1 MKKLKKF
8 LINFYFKRYL
18 KEGKVYLAIS
28 LILPLI
34 MIIALPIEVRFMLL
48 PFFLPIFGVI
58 GGIMAPA
65 LYSED
70 RTSGFYEF
78 MLSSTK
84 IGIADIFWAIIVI
97 SVTYTLIILSVLLVF
112 LFIFIWIAYG
122 SIPILFAAEIGIYT
136 VPISILASLIVSS
149 ISFVSQALTKRV
161 SFVNSP
167 AGVAPIIGVAIAIIP
182 LFIFGLNFQ
191 IINYTLLFIE
201 LGTYVG
207 ACLMLFIFILLS
219 LTKRMVRE
227 RFLP

>member
-1 MKKLKKF
+1 LNSF
-8 LINFYFKRYL
+8 LVKFYFKRYL

-34 MIIALPIEVRFMLL
+34 LIITLPVQVRLIML

-58 GGIMAPA
+58 GAIMAPA

-70 RTSGFYEF
+70 RSSGFYEF

-84 IGIADIFWAIIVI
+84 IGVADIFWAITAIAIAFSLIVI
-97 SVTYTLIILSVLLVF
+97 TLLVIV
-112 LFIFIWIAYG
+112 LFIIIWIANG
-122 SIPILFAAEIGIYT
+122 SIPILFATEIGIYT

-167 AGVAPIIGVAIAIIP
+167 AGVAPIIGVAVTIIP
-182 LFIFGLNFQ
+182 FLTFGLNFQ
-191 IINYTLLFIE
+191 VVNYTLLFID
-201 LGTYVG
+201 LGIYVG
-207 ACLMLFIFILLS
+207 ACLLLFIFILLL

>member
-1 MKKLKKF
+1 MLNSF
-8 LINFYFKRYL
+8 LVKFYFKRYL
-18 KEGKVYLAIS
+18 REGKIYLAIS

-34 MIIALPIEVRFMLL
+34 MIITLPIQVRFIML

-58 GGIMAPA
+58 GAIMAPA

-70 RTSGFYEF
+70 RSSGFYEF
-78 MLSSTK
+78 ILSSTK
-84 IGIADIFWAIIVI
+84 IGVADIFWAITAIAIAFSLIVI
-97 SVTYTLIILSVLLVF
+97 SVLVIFVFII
-112 LFIFIWIAYG
+112 IWITYG

-167 AGVAPIIGVAIAIIP
+167 AGVAPIIGIAVAIIP
-182 LFIFGLNFQ
+182 FFIFGLNFE

-201 LGTYVG
+201 LGIYVG
-207 ACLMLFIFILLS
+207 ACLMLFVFILLL

>member
-1 MKKLKKF
+1 MLNSF
-8 LINFYFKRYL
+8 LVKFYFKRYL
-18 KEGKVYLAIS
+18 REGKIYLAIS

-34 MIIALPIEVRFMLL
+34 MIITLPIQVRFIML

-58 GGIMAPA
+58 GAIMAPA

-70 RTSGFYEF
+70 RSSGFYEF
-78 MLSSTK
+78 ILSSTK
-84 IGIADIFWAIIVI
+84 IGVADIFWAITAIAIAFSLIVI
-97 SVTYTLIILSVLLVF
+97 SLLVIF
-112 LFIFIWIAYG
+112 VFIIIWITYG

-167 AGVAPIIGVAIAIIP
+167 AGVAPIIGIAVAIIP
-182 LFIFGLNFQ
+182 FFIFGLNFE

-201 LGTYVG
+201 LGIYVG
-207 ACLMLFIFILLS
+207 ACLMLFVFILLL

>member
-1 MKKLKKF
+1 MLNSF
-8 LINFYFKRYL
+8 LVKFYFKRYL
-18 KEGKVYLAIS
+18 REGKIYLAIS

-34 MIIALPIEVRFMLL
+34 MIITLPIQVSFIML

-58 GGIMAPA
+58 GAIMAPA

-70 RTSGFYEF
+70 RSSGFYEF
-78 MLSSTK
+78 ILSSTK
-84 IGIADIFWAIIVI
+84 IGVADIFWAITAIAIAFSLIVI
-97 SVTYTLIILSVLLVF
+97 SVLVIFVFII
-112 LFIFIWIAYG
+112 IWITYG
-122 SIPILFAAEIGIYT
+122 SIPILFATEIGIYT

-167 AGVAPIIGVAIAIIP
+167 AGVAPIIGIAVAIIP
-182 LFIFGLNFQ
+182 FFIFGLNFE

-201 LGTYVG
+201 LGIYVG
-207 ACLMLFIFILLS
+207 ACLMLFVFILLL

>member
-1 MKKLKKF
+1 MLNSF
-8 LINFYFKRYL
+8 LVKFYFKRYL
-18 KEGKVYLAIS
+18 REGKIYLAIS

-34 MIIALPIEVRFMLL
+34 MIITLPIQVRFIML

-58 GGIMAPA
+58 GAIMAPA

-70 RTSGFYEF
+70 RSSGFYEF
-78 MLSSTK
+78 ILSSTK
-84 IGIADIFWAIIVI
+84 IGVADIFWAITAIAIAFSLIVI
-97 SVTYTLIILSVLLVF
+97 SVLVTFVFII
-112 LFIFIWIAYG
+112 IWITYG
-122 SIPILFAAEIGIYT
+122 SIPILFATEIGIYT

-167 AGVAPIIGVAIAIIP
+167 AGVAPIIGIAVAIIP
-182 LFIFGLNFQ
+182 FFIFGLNFE

-201 LGTYVG
+201 LGIYVG
-207 ACLMLFIFILLS
+207 ACLMLFVFILLL

>member
-1 MKKLKKF
+1 MLNSF
-8 LINFYFKRYL
+8 LVKFYFKRYL
-18 KEGKVYLAIS
+18 REGKIYLAIS

-34 MIIALPIEVRFMLL
+34 MIITLPIQVRFIML

-58 GGIMAPA
+58 GAIMAPA

-70 RTSGFYEF
+70 RSSGFYEF
-78 MLSSTK
+78 ILSSTK
-84 IGIADIFWAIIVI
+84 IGVADIFWAITAIAIAFSLIVI
-97 SVTYTLIILSVLLVF
+97 SVLVIFVFII
-112 LFIFIWIAYG
+112 IWITYG
-122 SIPILFAAEIGIYT
+122 SIPILFATEIGIYT

-167 AGVAPIIGVAIAIIP
+167 AGVAPIIGIAVAIIP
-182 LFIFGLNFQ
+182 FFIFGLNFE

-201 LGTYVG
+201 LGIYVG
-207 ACLMLFIFILLS
+207 ACLMLFVFILLL